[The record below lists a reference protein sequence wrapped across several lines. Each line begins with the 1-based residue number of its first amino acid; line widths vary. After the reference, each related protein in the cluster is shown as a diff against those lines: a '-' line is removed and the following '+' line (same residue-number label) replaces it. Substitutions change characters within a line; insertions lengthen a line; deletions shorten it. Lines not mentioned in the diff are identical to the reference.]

1 MAEKQVV
8 SGKLQLTVSYTDEN
22 NKKKNR
28 ELSFAKV
35 KAGATAAGLMIAA
48 QALASLQEDDL
59 EHVKETVQYEITA

>member
-35 KAGATAAGLMIAA
+35 KAGATAAGLMTAA
-48 QALASLQEDDL
+48 QALAS
-59 EHVKETVQYEITA
+59 